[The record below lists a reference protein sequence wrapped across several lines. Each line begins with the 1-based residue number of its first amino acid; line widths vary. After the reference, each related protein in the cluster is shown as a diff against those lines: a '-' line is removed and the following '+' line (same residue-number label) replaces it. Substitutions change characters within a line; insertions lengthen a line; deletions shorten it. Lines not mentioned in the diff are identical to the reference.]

1 MERATRD
8 STASAIIREGLRRD
22 VDEYLD
28 DEGFRLQFEK
38 ILPSPQSYLEQLRL
52 SVSSHP
58 VKYIR
63 EEAKDKE
70 ILEGNTH
77 VDLALMNSKLLVL
90 VQVKF
95 TSDI

>member
-1 MERATRD
+1 
-8 STASAIIREGLRRD
+8 
-22 VDEYLD
+22 
-28 DEGFRLQFEK
+28 
-38 ILPSPQSYLEQLRL
+38 
-52 SVSSHP
+52 

>member
-22 VDEYLD
+22 IDEYLD

-63 EEAKDKE
+63 EEAKE